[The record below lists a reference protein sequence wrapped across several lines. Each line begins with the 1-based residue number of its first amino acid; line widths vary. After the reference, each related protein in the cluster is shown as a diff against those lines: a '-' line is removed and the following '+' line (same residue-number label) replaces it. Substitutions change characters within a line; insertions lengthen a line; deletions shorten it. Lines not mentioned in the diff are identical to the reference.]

1 MSIFTMRR
9 FWIAVSLPAFVALI
23 AGKNWLAITSVVWL
37 PLSLA
42 LLLWAFFTY
51 RGDKKEAE
59 ATKANLKNR
68 QKLEINTPNFDLFGE
83 KYTFV
88 KSLSGTVID
97 TNSQKGSIWLKT
109 DTGEEKQ
116 LKTKGVPFRISHR
129 LYIYDLLQQNEDGT
143 RRSFSDALIINQS
156 TGEYEVTLGRKAISI
171 PALLTFVTPKK
182 STTSY
187 SFAMNVPSTFSLG
200 FYCLCSIAFISFLTV
215 ISGFRDGY
223 VWQDH
228 QYAWLT
234 YLSSRIGSYIYIKW
248 MKLRSN
254 SFDRGIETLVWSLR
268 NTK

>member
-1 MSIFTMRR
+1 MSIFTMKR
-9 FWIAVSLPAFVALI
+9 FWIAVSLPALI
-23 AGKNWLAITSVVWL
+23 VLLIGKNWLILTGVVWL

-51 RGDKKEAE
+51 RSNKKEAE
-59 ATKANLKNR
+59 AAKANLQNH
-68 QKLEINTPNFDLFGE
+68 QKLQINTPNFDLFGQ

-88 KSLSGTVID
+88 ETYSGQVID
-97 TNSQKGSIWLKT
+97 TNSQNQSVWVKT
-109 DTGEEKQ
+109 NTGDEKQ
-116 LKTKGVPFRISHR
+116 LKKYEVSFRISHR
-129 LYIYDLLQQNEDGT
+129 LCIYDLLQQNDDGT
-143 RRSFSDALIINQS
+143 RRLFSDALIINQS
-156 TGEYEVTLGRKAISI
+156 TGEYKVTLGRKAISI
-171 PALLTFVTPKK
+171 PALLTFVTPKT

-187 SFAMNVPSTFSLG
+187 SFAMDVPSTFSLG

-228 QYAWLT
+228 QYALLT

-248 MKLRSN
+248 MKLRS
-254 SFDRGIETLVWSLR
+254 SRFDREIEILVSSLR

>member
-1 MSIFTMRR
+1 MRR
-9 FWIAVSLPAFVALI
+9 FWIAVLLPALI
-23 AGKNWLAITSVVWL
+23 ALLIGKNWLILTGVVWL

-51 RGDKKEAE
+51 RRDKKEAE
-59 ATKANLKNR
+59 AAKANLQNR
-68 QKLEINTPNFDLFGE
+68 HKLEIKTPNFDLFGE
-83 KYTFV
+83 NYTFV

-109 DTGEEKQ
+109 DAGEDKQ
-116 LKTKGVPFRISHR
+116 LKTKDVPFRISHH

-171 PALLTFVTPKK
+171 PALLTIVTPKT

-187 SFAMNVPSTFSLG
+187 SFAMNIPSSFSLG
-200 FYCLCSIAFISFLTV
+200 FYCLCGIAFISFVTV
-215 ISGFRDGY
+215 LSGFRDGY

-228 QYAWLT
+228 QYAWVT
-234 YLSSRIGSYIYIKW
+234 YLSSRIGSYIYIKS

-254 SFDRGIETLVWSLR
+254 RFDREIETLISSLT
-268 NTK
+268 NKK